1 MLVRKTLER
10 KNVDGHVMTMQF
22 TIHAYG
28 FCHNNDNY
36 NYKQVIIKKTYYM

>member
-22 TIHAYG
+22 TSHANIHEFYYS
-28 FCHNNDNY
+28 DY
-36 NYKQVIIKKTYYM
+36 NVTAIINE